1 MFRKSIKC
9 YFCVFI
15 LTIIGK
21 KVCEK
26 ITNRKIPIKH
36 KYFNIRKRN
45 KTIQE
50 KSLISGIIILKYQ
63 RLRDKKLIIAIQL
76 QH

>member
-1 MFRKSIKC
+1 MTKKVFRKSIND
-9 YFCVFI
+9 
-15 LTIIGK
+15 K
-21 KVCEK
+21 K
-26 ITNRKIPIKH
+26 TIKH

-45 KTIQE
+45 KTRQE

>member
-1 MFRKSIKC
+1 MFRKSIND
-9 YFCVFI
+9 
-15 LTIIGK
+15 K
-21 KVCEK
+21 K
-26 ITNRKIPIKH
+26 PIKH

-45 KTIQE
+45 KTRQE
-50 KSLISGIIILKYQ
+50 KSLVSGIIILKYQ